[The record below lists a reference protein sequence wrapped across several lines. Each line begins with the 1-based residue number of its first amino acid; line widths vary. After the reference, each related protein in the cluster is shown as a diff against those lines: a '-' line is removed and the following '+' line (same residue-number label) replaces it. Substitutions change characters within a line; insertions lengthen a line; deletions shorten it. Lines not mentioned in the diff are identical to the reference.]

1 MKSAMI
7 SFFYKHRKGIFI
19 GTVTMFLAGIFVGLG
34 GNLFSGASSSDA
46 VAVVGGTK
54 ISYQRFRTRVNQIL
68 DRMRDSETD
77 VDEAVHGRV
86 KQEVLR
92 EMIVE
97 EILRQQGK
105 KTGLRVSDFEV
116 SAEIHGTPQFQRNGV
131 FSPIIYYQTIR
142 QQLHMKP
149 EEYEAWRKNAGLAMK
164 FRRLVSS
171 SIKLSPLEIKEYYIK
186 KNGSLKN
193 FAEEKEEIIQE
204 MSQERF
210 IQLIN
215 YFLRQAG
222 SQIKIESFLDKR
234 EKGF

>member
-1 MKSAMI
+1 MI
-7 SFFYKHRKGIFI
+7 SFFSKHRKGIFI
-19 GTVTMFLAGIFVGLG
+19 GTVTMFMAGIFFMMG
-34 GNLFSGASSSDA
+34 GSLLSGSRISDA
-46 VAVVGGTK
+46 VAAVGGTK
-54 ISYQRFRTRVNQIL
+54 ISYQRFRIRVNQIL

-105 KTGLRVSDFEV
+105 NIGFRVSDFEV

-149 EEYEAWRKNAGLAMK
+149 EEYEAWRKKAGLAMK

-193 FAEEKEEIIQE
+193 FAEEKEKIVQE

-215 YFLRQAG
+215 YFLMQAG
-222 SQIKIESFLDKR
+222 SQIKIESFLAKR

>member
-1 MKSAMI
+1 MI
-7 SFFYKHRKGIFI
+7 SFFSKHRKVIFI

-34 GNLFSGASSSDA
+34 GYLFSGAHSSDA
-46 VAVVGGTK
+46 VAAVGGAK
-54 ISYQRFRTRVNQIL
+54 ISYQRFRTQVNQIL

-97 EILRQQGK
+97 EILRQQAK
-105 KTGLRVSDFEV
+105 KIGLRVSDFEV

-131 FSPIIYYQTIR
+131 FSPVIYYQIIR
-142 QQLHMKP
+142 QQLRMKP
-149 EEYEAWRKNAGLAMK
+149 EEYEAWRKNTRLAMK
-164 FRRLVSS
+164 FRQLVSG

-193 FAEEKEEIIQE
+193 FDEEKEKIVQE

-215 YFLRQAG
+215 YFLMQAG
-222 SQIKIESFLDKR
+222 SQIKIESFLAKR

>member
-1 MKSAMI
+1 MI
-7 SFFYKHRKGIFI
+7 SFFSRHRKGIFI
-19 GTVTMFLAGIFVGLG
+19 GTVVTFMAGIFVGLG
-34 GNLFSGASSSDA
+34 GYLFSGSRGSDA
-46 VAVVGGTK
+46 VAAVGGAN

-68 DRMRDSETD
+68 DRMRDNETD

-105 KTGLRVSDFEV
+105 KIGLEVSDFEV
-116 SAEIHGTPQFQRNGV
+116 SAEIHGTPQFQRNGT
-131 FSPIIYYQTIR
+131 FSPMIYYQTIR
-142 QQLHMKP
+142 RELGMNP
-149 EEYEAWRKNAGLAMK
+149 EEYEAWRKKSRLAMK
-164 FRRLVSS
+164 FRQLVSG
-171 SIKLSPLEIKEYYIK
+171 SIKLSPMEIKEYYIK
-186 KNGSLKN
+186 KNGSPKN
-193 FAEEKEEIIQE
+193 FAEEKEKTVQE

-215 YFLRQAG
+215 YFLMQAG
-222 SQIKIESFLDKR
+222 SQIEIKSFLEKR